1 MSKAILITGSTDGI
15 GKGTALNL
23 ADLGWNIF
31 IHGRNIDRVEET
43 VEIIKKTTG
52 NTKIK
57 GIVGDFSSLKEVE
70 KMCED
75 ILVSTDRLDVL
86 LNNAGVL
93 MKSFELSADGYEMTF
108 AVNHLAHFYLTGRLL
123 PILLD
128 SDGAR
133 IINVSFG
140 IHSGKIILDSLMLHE
155 KFESVKNYSDSKLCN
170 ILFSNKLA
178 KLLEDKNI
186 TINSM
191 HPGVINTK
199 MLKETWG
206 PVGSELNEGVKREMF
221 LINSEKL
228 NGVSG
233 KYVDS
238 FRIVSPSDASNEA
251 SLQNE
256 LWKLSL
262 ELLRRSGMRNPFTY
276 YL

>member
-1 MSKAILITGSTDGI
+1 MKQLRLSRELQ
-15 GKGTALNL
+15 
-23 ADLGWNIF
+23 
-31 IHGRNIDRVEET
+31 
-43 VEIIKKTTG
+43 EIQKF
-52 NTKIK
+52 N

-70 KMCED
+70 EMCED

-128 SDGAR
+128 SDSAR
-133 IINVSFG
+133 IINVSSG
-140 IHSGKIILDSLMLHE
+140 IHSSKINLDRLMSHDG
-155 KFESVKNYSDSKLCN
+155 FESVKNYSDSKLCN

-199 MLKETWG
+199 MLKDTWG

-238 FRIVSPSDASNEA
+238 FRIVSPSDASKRLHCKMNCG
-251 SLQNE
+251 N
-256 LWKLSL
+256 
-262 ELLRRSGMRNPFTY
+262 
-276 YL
+276 